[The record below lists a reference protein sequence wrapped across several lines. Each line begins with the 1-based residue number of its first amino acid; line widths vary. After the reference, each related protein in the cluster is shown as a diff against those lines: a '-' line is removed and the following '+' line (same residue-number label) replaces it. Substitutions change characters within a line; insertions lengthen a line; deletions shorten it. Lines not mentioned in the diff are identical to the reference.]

1 MSSGRGCLLR
11 GAVRKKAAT
20 FPLLPQAPCKT
31 SDVGRDCP
39 TWDVESKDSC
49 TCTAACLEWASH
61 FAQPMMCMC
70 ESRVAAS
77 DSHNADCSAFQAV
90 SSIKN
95 AAQFCLQHEFCWSA
109 FRSAFQVR
117 SHLLLIRHIIAPGM
131 IETTQPSER
140 STITCDRPPLSRRR
154 GKDLASLQDT
164 GYIR

>member
-1 MSSGRGCLLR
+1 MHMHCRMLGMG
-11 GAVRKKAAT
+11 
-20 FPLLPQAPCKT
+20 
-31 SDVGRDCP
+31 
-39 TWDVESKDSC
+39 
-49 TCTAACLEWASH
+49 
-61 FAQPMMCMC
+61 FAFRPMMCMC

-109 FRSAFQVR
+109 FRSAFQAR
-117 SHLLLIRHIIAPGM
+117 SHLLLIRHVIAPGM

-164 GYIR
+164 GYIRWACSKIWTHQRGFTMAPGLIGRMAVSKVAESRCQRIRGTT